1 MQKFN
6 DYIRERMIAEA
17 NYLAVLFGWKENVR
31 ANKIKYLIEKTFV
44 ILKLQVS
51 FFYARDNA
59 SNS

>member
-1 MQKFN
+1 MGRHKLLPYSF
-6 DYIRERMIAEA
+6 IWLKIKRE
-17 NYLAVLFGWKENVR
+17 GKP
-31 ANKIKYLIEKTFV
+31 IKYLIEKAFV